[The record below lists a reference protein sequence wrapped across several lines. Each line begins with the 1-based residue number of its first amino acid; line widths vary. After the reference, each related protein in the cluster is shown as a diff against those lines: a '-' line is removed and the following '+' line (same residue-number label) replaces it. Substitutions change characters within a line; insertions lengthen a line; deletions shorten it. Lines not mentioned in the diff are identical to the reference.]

1 MAADLET
8 DLGDAEISAAQQR
21 HRPLDPPRHQVS
33 IRRLSVG
40 QAELPAQMPRRHVHI
55 AREGLDI
62 QRFRV
67 LAIDP
72 VADAPQP
79 REITETLLGGG

>member
-1 MAADLET
+1 
-8 DLGDAEISAAQQR
+8 
-21 HRPLDPPRHQVS
+21 
-33 IRRLSVG
+33 
-40 QAELPAQMPRRHVHI
+40 MPRRHVHI